1 MRLTATRIRTL
12 SLPTGKDHKVFFDSD
27 LPGFGLRHFSRAVET
42 AARSTDTRRT
52 RCRGDPGF
60 SGAVSAIRRRRP
72 YSDVA
77 IRHQVPAGFC
87 LLLRGSATL
96 DRDG

>member
-1 MRLTATRIRTL
+1 VGAGDRFTAV
-12 SLPTGKDHKVFFDSD
+12 GC
-27 LPGFGLRHFSRAVET
+27 PG
-42 AARSTDTRRT
+42 
-52 RCRGDPGF
+52 
-60 SGAVSAIRRRRP
+60 

-87 LLLRGSATL
+87 LLLRGSAIL